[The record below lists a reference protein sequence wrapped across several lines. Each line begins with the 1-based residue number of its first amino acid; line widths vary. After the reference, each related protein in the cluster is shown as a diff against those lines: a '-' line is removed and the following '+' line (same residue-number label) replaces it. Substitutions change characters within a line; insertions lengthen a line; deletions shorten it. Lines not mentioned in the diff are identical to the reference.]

1 MRQGD
6 VMFSFLKKDKDPLRQ
21 KVKDLKCRQ
30 IHFVDDGYDEVIGKM
45 ESDPSAMLRLTPVN
59 YYAVKEKYIM
69 AKVYSSKDF
78 EENYAEFFRYDS
90 DKLVSSTKLFP
101 VDKLTAAKAF
111 AKVGIIIR

>member
-1 MRQGD
+1 
-6 VMFSFLKKDKDPLRQ
+6 MFSIFIKHEKDPLRQ
-21 KVKDLKCRQ
+21 AASQLKCRQ
-30 IHFVDDGYDEVIGKM
+30 IHFVDDGYDEVAGAM
-45 ESDPSAMLRLTPVN
+45 QSDPTVMLRLVPVN

-90 DKLVSSTKLFP
+90 DKLISSTKLFK
-101 VDKLTAAKAF
+101 VDKLTASKAF

>member
-1 MRQGD
+1 
-6 VMFSFLKKDKDPLRQ
+6 MFSIFKKHEKDPLRQ
-21 KVKDLKCRQ
+21 AASQLKCRQ
-30 IHFVDDGYDEVIGKM
+30 IHFTDENYDEVTALM
-45 ESDPSAMLRLTPVN
+45 ENDCTAMLKLTPVN

-90 DKLVSSTKLFP
+90 DKLVSSTKLFK

>member
-1 MRQGD
+1 MKQGD

-30 IHFVDDGYDEVIGKM
+30 IHFTDENYDEVTALM
-45 ESDPSAMLRLTPVN
+45 ENDCTAMLKLTPVN

-69 AKVYSSKDF
+69 AKVYSNKDF
-78 EENYAEFFRYDS
+78 TENYAEFFRYDS

-101 VDKLTAAKAF
+101 LDKLTASKAF
-111 AKVGIIIR
+111 AKVGIIIK

>member
-1 MRQGD
+1 MKQGD

-30 IHFVDDGYDEVIGKM
+30 IHFVDDGYDEVIGKI

-69 AKVYSSKDF
+69 AKVYSSRDF
-78 EENYAEFFRYDS
+78 EQNYAEFFRYS
-90 DKLVSSTKLFP
+90 GDKLVSSSKLFA
-101 VDKLTAAKAF
+101 VDRLTAEKAF
-111 AKVGIIIR
+111 AKVGIIIK